1 MVSYLRIYIICFSVA
16 NGLQILKSLTA
27 IKKIKDHFMP
37 YENIITLYGAKIPK
51 VYVKKVVKES

>member
-1 MVSYLRIYIICFSVA
+1 MVSYLRIYIICFSVV

-37 YENIITLYGAKIPK
+37 HENIITLYGAKIPK